1 MINRERLIKVFL
13 DLVRV
18 NSPVFDE
25 VDGMAKVEELFL
37 PISDEVIV
45 DRTGEKFGS
54 RSGNRLFRIKGTA
67 NFKYPLLLNA
77 HIDTVATCINV
88 KPIMEDNRI
97 KSDGSTPLGADDKA
111 GITIIYEVVRTL
123 KEQKASMPDIEV
135 LITISEEEGLLGAR
149 YFDYSLLKSKMGY
162 VFDCDGSA
170 GKIVVRTPSYNTLKF
185 WLKGMAVH
193 AGVCPER
200 GRSAIQAASK
210 AISKVSLGRLDH
222 ETTANIGIIKGGVAR
237 NIVPEECYV
246 EGEVRSMD
254 EYKLVSV
261 TNEIE
266 KSFEQECKEIGV
278 DLKKEVFREFNSFKM
293 TPADMPVMLAIMA
306 CDELGIRTELAET
319 GGGSD
324 ANIFHDSSIQAVNLG
339 FGVENAHA
347 NSEYFD
353 IDEAIMACNMM
364 LNIIKRYPEV

>member
-1 MINRERLIKVFL
+1 MINRERLIRVFL
-13 DLVRV
+13 DLVSV

-25 VDGMAKVEELFL
+25 IDGMAKVEELFL
-37 PISDEVIV
+37 PMSDEVIA
-45 DRTGEKFGS
+45 DRSGEKFGS

-67 NFKYPLLLNA
+67 NFKPPLLLNA
-77 HIDTVATCINV
+77 HIDTVATCIDV
-88 KPIMEDNRI
+88 KPIMDDNRI
-97 KSDGSTPLGADDKA
+97 RSDESTPLGADDKA
-111 GITIIYEVVRTL
+111 GIALIYEVVRTL
-123 KEQKASMPDIEV
+123 KDQKASMPDVEV

-149 YFDYSLLKSKMGY
+149 YFDSSLLRSKMGY
-162 VFDCDGSA
+162 VFDCDGPT

-185 WLKGMAVH
+185 WLKGVAVH
-193 AGVCPER
+193 AGICPER
-200 GRSAIQAASK
+200 GRSAIQAASE
-210 AISKVSLGRLDH
+210 AISKVNLGRLDH

-237 NIVPEECYV
+237 NIVPEDCYV

-254 EYKLVSV
+254 EHKLASV
-261 TNEIE
+261 TKEIE
-266 KSFEQECKEIGV
+266 NVFEQECEKSEV
-278 DLKKEVFREFNSFKM
+278 SLKKDIFREFNSFKM
-293 TPADMPVMLAIMA
+293 TPADVPVALAVMA

-324 ANIFHDSSIQAVNLG
+324 ANIFHDSGIKAVNLG